1 MYICIKCTFYK
12 NLHISLILLRLM
24 HTFTWLERP
33 LIVIWNWGWGWMEV
47 GAWQRKAV
55 KCCVLLLRPPQAGG
69 RRQHFFHHRCILI
82 IVKGLD
88 RLEGTLAFAL
98 TTFSPYRWALDIK
111 RWQKLGERG
120 SSIHRKGRVF
130 PNIRYLVAKLSIVA
144 INALWEASV
153 ELSFCFRRAFS
164 ESQHAFGEL
173 STKLIMLLES
183 FHKVFRELLTKV
195 ILLSES
201 F

>member
-98 TTFSPYRWALDIK
+98 TTFSPNRWALDIK

-153 ELSFCFRRAFS
+153 ELS
-164 ESQHAFGEL
+164 
-173 STKLIMLLES
+173 TN
-183 FHKVFRELLTKV
+183 V

-201 F
+201 FQRKSACFRRAINETHYAFREYS